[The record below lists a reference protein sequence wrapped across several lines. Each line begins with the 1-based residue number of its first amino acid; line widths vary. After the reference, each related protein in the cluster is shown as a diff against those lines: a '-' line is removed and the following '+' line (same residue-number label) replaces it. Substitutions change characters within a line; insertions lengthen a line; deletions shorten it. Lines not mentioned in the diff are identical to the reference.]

1 MMQCTKNIDKRL
13 REVHNEPVLYGAV
26 HKFTEVSTGEL
37 EMSENKPF
45 NPMNPFANMDISKFD
60 LRNFDF
66 SKMLSE
72 LKVPGIDIERFMGTQ
87 RKNIEAVVSANKV
100 AVEGMQAI
108 AKRQAEMLAE
118 AMEVVSTA
126 TQQLAGVVTN
136 PQEMTSKQ
144 AELTREALEKALAN
158 MRELAEM
165 VGKSNSEAFQVM
177 NTRFSESL
185 QDLKGLTEVNSG
197 REHAAQPKPPKS
209 EGLDGGNK

>member
-1 MMQCTKNIDKRL
+1 
-13 REVHNEPVLYGAV
+13 
-26 HKFTEVSTGEL
+26 
-37 EMSENKPF
+37 MSENKPF

-209 EGLDGGNK
+209 EELDGGNK